1 MGDVRQKVSLSFSF
15 KKKNSCPSSPRAKS
29 LLILTHISTMLF
41 GSIFLNKV
49 IFKLDL
55 GLRILNYNFFKLKKI
70 WERKNGIFL
79 F

>member
-1 MGDVRQKVSLSFSF
+1 
-15 KKKNSCPSSPRAKS
+15 
-29 LLILTHISTMLF
+29 MLF